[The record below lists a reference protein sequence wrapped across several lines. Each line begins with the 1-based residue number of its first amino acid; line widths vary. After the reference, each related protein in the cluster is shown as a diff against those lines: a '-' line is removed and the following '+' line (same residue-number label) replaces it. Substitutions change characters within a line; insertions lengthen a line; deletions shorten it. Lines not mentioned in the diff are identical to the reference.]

1 MSLSMELFMDGLV
14 SVNSLTQKK
23 GNVLIIFIVKM
34 IKVILYLMIMARYT
48 IISKMT
54 IKVELLRLCI

>member
-1 MSLSMELFMDGLV
+1 MSLSMALFMDGLV
-14 SVNSLTQKK
+14 FVNSLIQKK

-48 IISKMT
+48 IILKMI
-54 IKVELLRLCI
+54 IKVELSRLCI